1 VTPRRWF
8 PTHAR
13 RPAPMP
19 LPEYVVPVISIAGPV
34 ALVFVILRCFPHVA
48 RAVVVLLAGI
58 AAIVTTSK
66 ERREASIKVLDAL
79 GHPSRSEPIVSLRSP
94 EHSQFARFRWYR
106 VRAYSAFSGGTTAPQ
121 KKAPDTLGRVP
132 Y

>member
-1 VTPRRWF
+1 
-8 PTHAR
+8 
-13 RPAPMP
+13 MS

-66 ERREASIKVLDAL
+66 ERREASIRVLDVLSRQGETPPGEKTGTSSGEIRQAPRQGL
-79 GHPSRSEPIVSLRSP
+79 PRPWRKAHP
-94 EHSQFARFRWYR
+94 
-106 VRAYSAFSGGTTAPQ
+106 
-121 KKAPDTLGRVP
+121 
-132 Y
+132 